1 MPNGFG
7 IKISIREIKIMR
19 MFGRKKEKASC
30 CCGKCC
36 GESTQSSA
44 QVKNKEEGIKIL
56 GAGCSKCNAL
66 EAAVREAIKELGM
79 DIEVDHVT
87 DFSQIA
93 AYGVMTTPALIING
107 KAVSLGRVL
116 KADEVKSLI
125 LKEHN
130 NG

>member
-1 MPNGFG
+1 
-7 IKISIREIKIMR
+7 MR
-19 MFGRKKEKASC
+19 MFGRKKEKASY

-36 GESTQSSA
+36 GESTPSSA
-44 QVKNKEEGIKIL
+44 PVKNKDEGIKIL
-56 GAGCSKCNAL
+56 GAGCSGCNAL

-93 AYGVMTTPALIING
+93 AYGVMTTPALVING